1 MHPQVPFASVVQWIE
16 WQIPVLLIWVRFP
29 SGVLLNGSKH
39 RFCPFF
45 VSHPFVL
52 SARLS
57 LDTSLLRYSTLS
69 RSVTRSDSMMRTI
82 SITHMRKCSSVAA
95 LLLLLSVLLCRGRS
109 RSDGRNHHCR
119 FCWYGLCEK
128 WSLLLYNPDQNRNH
142 PLMTN
147 LVSWSVSLSSTQQ

>member
-1 MHPQVPFASVVQWIE
+1 MADSGSADMGS
-16 WQIPVLLIWVRFP
+16 IPVGGTAKRVEALLLPVFFIP
-29 SGVLLNGSKH
+29 SFSLCL
-39 RFCPFF
+39 FCSF
-45 VSHPFVL
+45 VSWRFTP
-52 SARLS
+52 
-57 LDTSLLRYSTLS
+57 LLRYSTSLS
-69 RSVTRSDSMMRTI
+69 RSVTRSDSTMRTV
-82 SITHMRKCSSVAA
+82 SIIHMRKCSSVAA

>member
-45 VSHPFVL
+45 VFHPFVL
-52 SARLS
+52 SLS
-57 LDTSLLRYSTLS
+57 VLLVWLLTLTPLLRYSTSLS
-69 RSVTRSDSMMRTI
+69 WSVTRSDSTMRTV

-95 LLLLLSVLLCRGRS
+95 LLLLLSVFVMQGLVPSRWPKLPLPVLLV
-109 RSDGRNHHCR
+109 
-119 FCWYGLCEK
+119 
-128 WSLLLYNPDQNRNH
+128 WSL
-142 PLMTN
+142 
-147 LVSWSVSLSSTQQ
+147 